1 MPLLIHQLEE
11 QEERGHN
18 VIKYEN
24 ECCDCATESYPCM
37 GSACPN
43 RHVPHFYCDK
53 CGEDVEELYKVD
65 GEELCEECLK
75 DNFEKVELE
84 EY

>member
-1 MPLLIHQLEE
+1 MKKISRLEE

-24 ECCDCATESYPCM
+24 ECCGCATESYPCL

>member
-1 MPLLIHQLEE
+1 M
-11 QEERGHN
+11 
-18 VIKYEN
+18 IKYED
-24 ECCDCATESYPCM
+24 ECCGCATESYPCL
-37 GSACPN
+37 GSACSN
-43 RHVPHFYCDK
+43 RNVPHFYCDK